1 MNGMNSIAFMKST
14 APEPTRESRILAAAI
29 KASSAKKKDIADAV
43 GVSAPELYQWETARR
58 PVPPE
63 RAATLARVLGIDD
76 PAQISAGYAD
86 VAASTDGALALA
98 TSQST
103 RGAEA
108 PADLS
113 IARLQN
119 DVHAL
124 SLALGAL
131 TTVMVAHRPTE
142 AQDVASALRRNVP
155 AKFRDRGLIH
165 ELIQVLERKR

>member
-1 MNGMNSIAFMKST
+1 MNSIALMKSNN
-14 APEPTRESRILAAAI
+14 PEPTRESRILAAAI
-29 KASSAKKKDIADAV
+29 HASKQKKKDIADAV
-43 GVSAPELYQWETARR
+43 GVSPPELYQWETARR

-63 RAATLARVLGIDD
+63 RAATLARVLGIQD
-76 PAQISAGYAD
+76 PSSISTGFAD

-98 TSQST
+98 N
-103 RGAEA
+103 GHAERAMDA
-108 PADLS
+108 PTDLS

-131 TTVMVAHRPTE
+131 TAVMVAHRPAE

-155 AKFRDRGLIH
+155 AKFRDRGLIQ
-165 ELIQVLERKR
+165 ELIQVLEKKR

>member
-1 MNGMNSIAFMKST
+1 MNSIAFMKPKT
-14 APEPTRESRILAAAI
+14 PAPTRESRILAAAI
-29 KASSAKKKDIADAV
+29 DASEQKKKDIAEAA
-43 GVSAPELYQWETARR
+43 GVSPAELYQWQTARR

-76 PAQISAGYAD
+76 PATISVGYAE

-98 TSQST
+98 STPST
-103 RGAEA
+103 RGSEA
-108 PADLS
+108 PADLA

-131 TTVMVAHRPTE
+131 TTVMVVHRPTE

-155 AKFRDRGLIH
+155 AKFRDRGLIQ
-165 ELIQVLERKR
+165 ELIQVLEKKR